1 MRRTEWPADY
11 FQTPATFIEKTTSFI
26 ALIRHGASLPVAD
39 ESAESMKNGSNQVKV
54 KGKDVIKVLGV
65 KLEGVDSISSLH
77 RVYSR
82 ITVKSRH
89 GPKGLRFTHL
99 TH

>member
-1 MRRTEWPADY
+1 M
-11 FQTPATFIEKTTSFI
+11 
-26 ALIRHGASLPVAD
+26 PVAD
-39 ESAESMKNGSNQVKV
+39 ESAESMKDGSNQVKV
-54 KGKDVIKVLGV
+54 KAKDVIKVLGV

-77 RVYSR
+77 GVYSR
-82 ITVKSRH
+82 ITVKSRD